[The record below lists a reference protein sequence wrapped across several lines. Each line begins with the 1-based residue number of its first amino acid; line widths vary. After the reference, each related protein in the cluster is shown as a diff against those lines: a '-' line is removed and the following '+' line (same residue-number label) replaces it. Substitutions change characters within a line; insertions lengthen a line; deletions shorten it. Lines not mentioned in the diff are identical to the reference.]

1 MKITLIVL
9 VLAMFLVSGCAIKDC
24 QTDLNC
30 FKELVKDCSK
40 AKVNII
46 YHDNN
51 LRLTSRGIWLED
63 CRLSFKIEQISEK
76 LRQEDPNLA
85 MLAEGKTLN
94 CAIPLQVVEQNQDEI
109 IDNILNLEEQFNEY
123 CSGPIKDAL
132 QGPLK
137 NAVKEKM
144 GMNIP
149 LN

>member
-46 YHDNN
+46 YDDNN

-63 CRLSFKIEQISEK
+63 CRLSFKI
-76 LRQEDPNLA
+76 
-85 MLAEGKTLN
+85 
-94 CAIPLQVVEQNQDEI
+94 
-109 IDNILNLEEQFNEY
+109 EQFNEY